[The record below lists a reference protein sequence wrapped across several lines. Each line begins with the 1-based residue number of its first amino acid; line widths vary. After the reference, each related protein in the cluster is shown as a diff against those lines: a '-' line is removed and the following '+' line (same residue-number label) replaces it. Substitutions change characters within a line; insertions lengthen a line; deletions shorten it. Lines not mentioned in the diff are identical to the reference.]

1 MWTGYQLEIQQL
13 LTLLLRHPSPL
24 FFGFLFLHGFPNGPW
39 NCPVV
44 DRYVRG
50 FTLITVDLIMLAD
63 MKAARRVPSLVEG
76 LSLPMQLREFF
87 AIPVDLDVFLHH
99 ES

>member
-1 MWTGYQLEIQQL
+1 
-13 LTLLLRHPSPL
+13 
-24 FFGFLFLHGFPNGPW
+24 
-39 NCPVV
+39 VV

-76 LSLPMQLREFF
+76 LSLPMQPREFF
-87 AIPVDLDVFLHH
+87 AIPT
-99 ES
+99 SR